1 LENLIS
7 IGLGYLSL
15 HRPVA
20 TLSGGESQ
28 RLKTANQLDINLIG
42 LMYILDEPTI
52 GLHPADIGSLLKI
65 IRNLRDRGNSVLI
78 VEHDPSVMRIADHL
92 VEIGPGPGADGGRVI
107 FTGSFKELERSD
119 TPTGEG
125 LRKEERLK
133 IKDSGGAEEEEK
145 IKEGKM
151 KEEKMK
157 DWFVVEGAKAN
168 NLKNIT
174 VRIPKGV
181 FTCITGV
188 AGSGKSSLIHEE
200 FVPRHPDAI
209 VVDQSAVG
217 RSSRSNPLTYL
228 GIFDTLRKTFSSATG
243 QPASLFSF
251 NSEGACPK
259 CNGMG
264 ILKLEMSFL
273 DEVTMVCDECH
284 GRRYK
289 PEVLELRLRERHINE
304 ILRMTVDE
312 SVAFFIEP
320 DILRKLQ
327 VLREVGLGYLELGQ
341 PLSTLSGGEA
351 QRIKL
356 ARELHKK
363 GRIYVMD
370 EPTTGLHMADIER
383 LMGIIRR
390 LVGKGN
396 TVIVI
401 EHNLDVIGRADWVI
415 DLGPGGGGQGGY
427 LLAEGT
433 PEMISADPASVTG
446 RYLAV

>member
-1 LENLIS
+1 
-7 IGLGYLSL
+7 
-15 HRPVA
+15 
-20 TLSGGESQ
+20 
-28 RLKTANQLDINLIG
+28 
-42 LMYILDEPTI
+42 
-52 GLHPADIGSLLKI
+52 
-65 IRNLRDRGNSVLI
+65 
-78 VEHDPSVMRIADHL
+78 
-92 VEIGPGPGADGGRVI
+92 
-107 FTGSFKELERSD
+107 
-119 TPTGEG
+119 

-133 IKDSGGAEEEEK
+133 IKEGRVAEEYKK
-145 IKEGKM
+145 IQ
-151 KEEKMK
+151 

-188 AGSGKSSLIHEE
+188 AGSGKSSLIHEV

-228 GIFDTLRKTFSSATG
+228 GIFDALRKAFAAATG

-259 CNGMG
+259 CNGLG

-273 DEVTMVCDECH
+273 DEVTMMCDECN

-289 PEVLELRLRERHINE
+289 PEVLELSLRGRHINE
-304 ILRMTVDE
+304 ILQMTVDE
-312 SVAFFIEP
+312 SVVFFTEP
-320 DILRKLQ
+320 EIKRKLE

-370 EPTTGLHMADIER
+370 EPTTGLHMADIKR
-383 LMGIIRR
+383 LMGLIRR

-401 EHNLDVIGRADWVI
+401 EHNLDVIGRADWII

-433 PEMISADPASVTG
+433 PGMISSNPASVTG
-446 RYLAV
+446 RYLKA